1 MIMERVAAAQAAG
14 AIGRGDPLEIAMFF
28 WAQLHGLAM
37 LHRSGRFAMPR
48 AAFFAFAA
56 RAVERTL
63 DAFHPDAKEIDA

>member
-1 MIMERVAAAQAAG
+1 
-14 AIGRGDPLEIAMFF
+14 MFF

-48 AAFFAFAA
+48 AAFLAFAA
-56 RAVERTL
+56 RAAERTL